1 MRADLIPVLLR
12 RPRVREATWPAR
24 KTLLERKLHAGGDF
38 SLFCCLLCAQIL
50 GESLAISEDL
60 FK

>member
-1 MRADLIPVLLR
+1 MPTTLGLHECGHLVMVLMRADLIPVLLR

-38 SLFCCLLCAQIL
+38 SLFY
-50 GESLAISEDL
+50 
-60 FK
+60 